1 MICPGVKRP
10 PPMGSELSSGLLLA
24 GVCGAR
30 REERDG
36 VFRVTGDAGA
46 TVAPSRLAPSPR
58 TVAPVSE
65 STASPHKEQ
74 NLPFEETCAPQ
85 FEQSIGSGD
94 STIGARPAANA
105 REKQLGNA
113 LHLDGRAIREHFRDS
128 LHHLGGVIAHGDK

>member
-24 GVCGAR
+24 GVCGVR

-46 TVAPSRLAPSPR
+46 TVAPSGLAPSPR
-58 TVAPVSE
+58 TVALVSE
-65 STASPHKEQ
+65 STASPHEEQ

-94 STIGARPAANA
+94 STIGARHAANA
-105 REKQLGNA
+105 RAKTARECAPPGRRCHTRA
-113 LHLDGRAIREHFRDS
+113 LP
-128 LHHLGGVIAHGDK
+128 